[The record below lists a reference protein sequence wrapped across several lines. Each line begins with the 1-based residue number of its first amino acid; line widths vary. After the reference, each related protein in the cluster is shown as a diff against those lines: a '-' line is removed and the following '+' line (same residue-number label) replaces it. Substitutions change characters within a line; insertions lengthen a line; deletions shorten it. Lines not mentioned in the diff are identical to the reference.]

1 MIGISSV
8 FGQSTNAS
16 TAPVQAVPLDE
27 MSELIASLYPI
38 CRSITG
44 DGLRETLR
52 IIGNHIPLKL
62 TEVPSGTRVFDWAI
76 PKEWNIRDAYIK
88 DLEGRRLVDFQ
99 QSNLHVVNY
108 SVPVHRRMA
117 LKDLRSHLH
126 TLPAYPDWIP
136 YRTSYYKEDWGF
148 CLTQRQ
154 LDSMA
159 EGEYEVCVDSTL
171 EAGSLTFGETF
182 IAGESADEIL
192 VSCHCCHPSL
202 CNDNLSGIAVA
213 VALARHVAAQPLRRH
228 SYRFLFIPGTVGA
241 IAWLNLH
248 EQDAKNIRHGLVL
261 AGVGDA
267 GELSYK
273 RSRIGN
279 AVIDS
284 AMAHI
289 LRHSQQSHR
298 LLDFSP
304 YGYDERQ
311 FCSPGFNLPVGRLSR
326 SIHGQFP
333 EYHTSADNLDFVKT
347 ASLEATIAVCR
358 DLFSLLEQNCVY
370 VSLNPKCEPQLGRRG
385 LYAAIGGR
393 ADAGQSEMAMLWTL
407 NLCDGEHSLLDIAE
421 RSGLAFDAIRSAAQL
436 LQDHGLI
443 RKVE

>member
-1 MIGISSV
+1 M
-8 FGQSTNAS
+8 FGHSANAS
-16 TAPVQAVPLDE
+16 AAPVQALPLDE

-88 DLEGRRLVDFQ
+88 DLNGKRLVDFQ
-99 QSNLHVVNY
+99 KSNLHVVNY

-117 LKDLRSHLH
+117 LKELRSHLH

-171 EAGSLTFGETF
+171 EAGSLTFGETL

-213 VALARHVAAQPLRRH
+213 VALARHIAAQPVRRY
-228 SYRFLFIPGTVGA
+228 SYRFLFIPGTIGA
-241 IAWLNLH
+241 IAWLSLH
-248 EQDAKNIRHGLVL
+248 EQDVKNIRHGLVL

-267 GELSYK
+267 GPLSYK

-304 YGYDERQ
+304 YE
-311 FCSPGFNLPVGRLSR
+311 
-326 SIHGQFP
+326 I
-333 EYHTSADNLDFVKT
+333 
-347 ASLEATIAVCR
+347 
-358 DLFSLLEQNCVY
+358 
-370 VSLNPKCEPQLGRRG
+370 
-385 LYAAIGGR
+385 GR
-393 ADAGQSEMAMLWTL
+393 A
-407 NLCDGEHSLLDIAE
+407 H
-421 RSGLAFDAIRSAAQL
+421 
-436 LQDHGLI
+436 
-443 RKVE
+443 V